1 MSINKGV
8 EGVSVSGPPRAGSFL
23 GFGVPLSPLMVLH
36 PHFLAVNGGVVLEA
50 LGVQL

>member
-1 MSINKGV
+1 MRYNIYKGV
-8 EGVSVSGPPRAGSFL
+8 LVL

-50 LGVQL
+50 LRVQL